1 MIYDSVSQCRACDT
15 PLSSPLLDLG
25 MIPVGDA
32 LSSTPDNSE
41 NRAPLVLH
49 HCPMCSLLQLQHHL
63 KPSRIFNQTYPYFSS
78 SIDSLVT
85 RMDDL
90 AAQLIAEYQPDPD
103 RPIVEIA
110 SNDGYFLS
118 HLARRGYRTLGIEP
132 CVTQADIA
140 SAKGVPTIKSFF
152 NRALVQQIMAEHGK
166 IQLIVANN
174 VVAHVPDIHDF
185 LAGIAMLLEPNGTAV
200 VEFHHALP
208 MIGERQFDT
217 LYHQHI
223 FYYSLTTFSQILV
236 SHALHVNRV
245 ERIAAYG
252 GSLRVHFSHC
262 VQADPSVQALIDTEL
277 ATLTK
282 ATISQFAA
290 SFYTEPQALNQL
302 VSEIH
307 LQGKRVA
314 GYGAAAKAST
324 LLAITELDLPK
335 LAYIV
340 DQNPAKHGLFM
351 PATGLRIEPVERL
364 KRQPVDYLII
374 FAWNYAD
381 EIMSDL
387 AWFRAQGGRF
397 VLPHPTLR
405 IID

>member
-1 MIYDSVSQCRACDT
+1 M
-15 PLSSPLLDLG
+15 
-25 MIPVGDA
+25 
-32 LSSTPDNSE
+32 
-41 NRAPLVLH
+41 
-49 HCPMCSLLQLQHHL
+49 
-63 KPSRIFNQTYPYFSS
+63 
-78 SIDSLVT
+78 
-85 RMDDL
+85 
-90 AAQLIAEYQPDPD
+90 
-103 RPIVEIA
+103 
-110 SNDGYFLS
+110 
-118 HLARRGYRTLGIEP
+118 
-132 CVTQADIA
+132 
-140 SAKGVPTIKSFF
+140 
-152 NRALVQQIMAEHGK
+152 
-166 IQLIVANN
+166 
-174 VVAHVPDIHDF
+174 
-185 LAGIAMLLEPNGTAV
+185 
-200 VEFHHALP
+200 
-208 MIGERQFDT
+208 
-217 LYHQHI
+217 
-223 FYYSLTTFSQILV
+223 
-236 SHALHVNRV
+236 
-245 ERIAAYG
+245 
-252 GSLRVHFSHC
+252 
-262 VQADPSVQALIDTEL
+262 IDTEL